1 MRDDFTQ
8 QTLDI
13 LGKRV
18 GMRCSNPR
26 CRKLTT
32 GPRTEPT
39 HIINVGVGAHITGA
53 STGGPRFDSYLSS
66 EARRSPEN
74 GIWLCQNC
82 AKLIDNDPAKYPVG
96 LLREW
101 KQKAE
106 DAALAAIE
114 GNPPVESPLKNF
126 AELEIAYKKLKI
138 DPERHDYRL
147 EIRLTN
153 RGTALL
159 GQYHVDVV
167 IPTRVLESPE
177 KIARY
182 VPDRS
187 TQQQSFFRVSS
198 NEQNDDVY
206 PGDTKIIITIP
217 YYIDNE
223 IYWDKGSLFAELV
236 TATLYRQGF
245 QPLVIEVPFEEL
257 QAF

>member
-53 STGGPRFDSYLSS
+53 SAGGPRFESDLSS

-82 AKLIDNDPAKYPVG
+82 AKLIDSDSNRYTVD
-96 LLREW
+96 LIRSW
-101 KQKAE
+101 KDQAE
-106 DAALAAIE
+106 AAALAAIE
-114 GNPPVESPLKNF
+114 DTSSSGLSLENE
-126 AELEIAYKKLKI
+126 AELEITFKKLKRTT
-138 DPERHDYRL
+138 ERHDYRL
-147 EIRLTN
+147 EIRLIN

-177 KIARY
+177 NILGY

-187 TQQQSFFRVSS
+187 TRQQSLFRVSGS
-198 NEQNDDVY
+198 KQSDDVY
-206 PGDTKIIITIP
+206 PGDTKVIITIP
-217 YYIDNE
+217 YYMDND
-223 IYWDKGSLFAELV
+223 IYWSKGSLFAELV
-236 TATLYRQGF
+236 TATLYRQGV
-245 QPLVIEVPFEEL
+245 QPLVIKMPFEEL
-257 QAF
+257 QGF